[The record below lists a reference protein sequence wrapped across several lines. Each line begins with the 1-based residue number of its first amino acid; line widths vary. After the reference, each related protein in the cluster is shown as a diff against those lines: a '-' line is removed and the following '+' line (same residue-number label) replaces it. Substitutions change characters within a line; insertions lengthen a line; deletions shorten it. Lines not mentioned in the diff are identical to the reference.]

1 MESEEI
7 KRGHMKK
14 ILVSFLII
22 FLPMI
27 LSAQDAGGGSSNGL
41 VLKGGLF
48 GLGGSFK
55 SELEDKLFITDI
67 IGTNTGGR
75 LNTSWDSTNKLYL
88 LNPLGFDYYKSMGS
102 GSLLLGLEMRGLPFN
117 NLLGFQNNY
126 DYYSIGAFS
135 NNNGLGGLGI
145 MSMTH
150 KFSNQDFRVG
160 YQLTFGQFSVTPMFL
175 LRRFQSSYEGNGL
188 FTNPGVEKYKLN
200 STTYSGFLGAD
211 LLYKFNAQSSVF
223 FNIAFQS
230 PILGDIMADGN
241 RSYYFVGPNYGV
253 FSLGNGSAQAQI
265 GGNRYQIGYQ
275 HNFNEKLF
283 LQVGYH
289 TETLSVKYK
298 GYSDLR
304 ISNTT
309 NNDAW
314 GFIIR
319 NVIYGNST
327 NTEIKSLY
335 LTINYKI

>member
-1 MESEEI
+1 
-7 KRGHMKK
+7 MKK
-14 ILVSFLII
+14 ILISFLII

-27 LSAQDAGGGSSNGL
+27 LSAQNAAGGSTNGL
-41 VLKGGLF
+41 VLKGGIF
-48 GLGGSFK
+48 GIGGSFK
-55 SELEDKLFITDI
+55 SSLEDKLFITDI
-67 IGTNTGGR
+67 IGGR
-75 LNTSWDSTNKLYL
+75 LNTSWNSSNKLYL

-135 NNNGLGGLGI
+135 NNNNNGALGI
-145 MSMTH
+145 MQMTH
-150 KFSNQDFRVG
+150 KFSNQDFRIG
-160 YQLTFGQFSVTPMFL
+160 YQLAFGQFSVTPMFL
-175 LRRFQSSYEGNGL
+175 LRRFASSYEGNGL

-211 LLYKFNAQSSVF
+211 LLYKFNANSSVF

-275 HNFNEKLF
+275 HNFSEQLF

-304 ISNTT
+304 VIGT
-309 NNDAW
+309 NAGVGVDAW

-327 NTEIKSLY
+327 NTEIKSIY